1 MSTSTESS
9 SRGVCAMKQIQIKQQ
24 LRPDP
29 RLHSFSSSSISSY
42 QSRHCSTPHR
52 TAGNWS
58 PPPRHYPLT
67 VKRFNYENWMEL
79 KHKINKVLM
88 VIIHFPSRAHTIQF
102 GGGRI
107 TKKYILFS
115 ATHSI
120 IHPPPLLIPGD
131 WMRWE
136 GRGRGRGD
144 SNWKG
149 ISFHFI

>member
-52 TAGNWS
+52 TAGKWS

-107 TKKYILFS
+107 TKK
-115 ATHSI
+115 
-120 IHPPPLLIPGD
+120 IHPFPSNSQHHSSPPLKPGD
-131 WMRWE
+131 WKRRE
-136 GRGRGRGD
+136 GRGRGWGD